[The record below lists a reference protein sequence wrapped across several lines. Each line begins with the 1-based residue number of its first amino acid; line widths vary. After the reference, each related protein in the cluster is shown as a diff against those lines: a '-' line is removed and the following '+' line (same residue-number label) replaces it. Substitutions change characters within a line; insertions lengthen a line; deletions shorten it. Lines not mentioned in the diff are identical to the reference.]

1 MENDAGNSTGK
12 GDSKKEHTRDELVR
26 ILHGFR
32 DAPISGEELGER
44 LGVSRA
50 AVNSHINQLR
60 EMGYVIDAATKTGY
74 RLAAVP
80 DRLLPVELKV
90 RLDGLGAAGTCIGCD
105 IQYFPQLES
114 TNDTAKAIAPDA
126 RDGTVVIC
134 EVQTKGRGRLGR
146 AWMSPEGG
154 IWLSVVLK
162 PKIAPQDAAKLTLM
176 AGVAVA
182 DTMREFEIPAEIKW
196 PNDILVKGKKVCGIL
211 TEMSSEADVMEY
223 AVLGIGI
230 DANVDTQKFPLEA
243 RESATSMQ
251 AELGHMVDR
260 LEFTAKLLVRLGE
273 EYARFEKAFVDGDIR
288 AFDAMLDEWRS
299 LSDTIGRVV
308 TIQMRTKTI
317 SGEAVGIDH
326 DGALIVE
333 TDGGIE
339 KVFAGDC
346 VYTR

>member
-1 MENDAGNSTGK
+1 MGNDTGK
-12 GDSKKEHTRDELVR
+12 VDVNKEHTRDGLVK
-26 ILHGFR
+26 ILHDFR
-32 DAPISGEELGER
+32 DAPISGEELGEK

-74 RLAAVP
+74 RLVSVP
-80 DRLLPVELKV
+80 DRLLPVELRV
-90 RLDGLGAAGTCIGCD
+90 RLDDLGAADACIGCE
-105 IQYFPQLES
+105 IHYFPKLES
-114 TNDTAKAIAPDA
+114 TNDTAKAIAPDVH
-126 RDGTVVIC
+126 DGTVVIA
-134 EVQTKGRGRLGR
+134 EMQTKGRGRLGR

-176 AGVAVA
+176 AGIAVA
-182 DTMREFEIPAEIKW
+182 YTMREFDIPAEIKW
-196 PNDILVKGKKVCGIL
+196 PNDILVNGKKVCGIL

-243 RESATSMQ
+243 KVSATSMQ
-251 AELGHMVDR
+251 AELGHPVDR
-260 LEFTAKLLVRLGE
+260 LEFTAKLLIRLNE
-273 EYARFEKAFVDGDIR
+273 EYARFEKAFVDGEIR
-288 AFDAMLDEWRS
+288 AFDAMLDEWKS

-308 TIQMRTKTI
+308 TIQMRTKII
-317 SGEAVGIDH
+317 SGEAAGIDH
-326 DGALIVE
+326 NGALIVE

-339 KVFAGDC
+339 RVFAGDC